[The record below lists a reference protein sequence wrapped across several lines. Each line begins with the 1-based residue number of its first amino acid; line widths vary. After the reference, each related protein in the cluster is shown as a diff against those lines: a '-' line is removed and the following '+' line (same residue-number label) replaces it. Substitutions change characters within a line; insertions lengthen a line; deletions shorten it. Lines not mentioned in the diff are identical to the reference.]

1 MDHSNFIAEVDSY
14 SKIDPMPT
22 LSNLSALT
30 GIPVEK
36 LVRYVLVKWA
46 ASGSEALLAMRPIV
60 FQQMQDHVARAERE
74 GTADAKLRAYEALR
88 QIVAWLSAGT
98 ESTGPVDEDH
108 VERQQRDADRG

>member
-1 MDHSNFIAEVDSY
+1 MDHANFIAEVDSY

-22 LSNLSALT
+22 ISNLSALT

-60 FQQMQDHVARAERE
+60 FQQMLDHVADAERE
-74 GTADAKLRAYEALR
+74 GTDQAKIRAYEALR
-88 QIVAWLSAGT
+88 KMISWLSAP
-98 ESTGPVDEDH
+98 S
-108 VERQQRDADRG
+108 

>member
-1 MDHSNFIAEVDSY
+1 MDHTNFIAEVDSY

-22 LSNLSALT
+22 LQNLSALT

-60 FQQMQDHVARAERE
+60 FEQMRQHVARAEEIATDEARLQ
-74 GTADAKLRAYEALR
+74 AYAALRAMVSWLEA
-88 QIVAWLSAGT
+88 GNT
-98 ESTGPVDEDH
+98 
-108 VERQQRDADRG
+108 

>member
-1 MDHSNFIAEVDSY
+1 MDHTNFIAEVDSY

-22 LSNLSALT
+22 ILNLSLLT

-60 FQQMQDHVARAERE
+60 FQQMLDHVARAEQE
-74 GTADAKLRAYEALR
+74 GTDQAKIRAYEALR
-88 QIVAWLSAGT
+88 KMISWLGAGT
-98 ESTGPVDEDH
+98 DQPGL
-108 VERQQRDADRG
+108 